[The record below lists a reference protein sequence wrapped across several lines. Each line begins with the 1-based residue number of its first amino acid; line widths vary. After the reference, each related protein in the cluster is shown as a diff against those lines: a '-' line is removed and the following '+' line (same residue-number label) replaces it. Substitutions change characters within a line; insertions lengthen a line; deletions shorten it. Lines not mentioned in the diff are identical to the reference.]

1 MSRSMRKHFAL
12 AAILAAALVCVPTP
26 AHAVSKEIIQLQVE
40 VQQLLNSVQQIQST
54 LDSRF
59 SVLQNVVQQTATQV
73 NQMNATV
80 TSLQQKINA
89 QDQAA
94 SSQVNT
100 ISGQIQSMNDSVD
113 ELRTRVEKLQ
123 NTVQKLQSQIQN
135 MQAPPLTG
143 MPGETPG
150 GSASAMP
157 AGQPG
162 SSGAGTPAGQ
172 PGSTGAA
179 EQMPTGAPPTGP
191 QALQEP
197 TGAAPSSIP
206 TAAQAPPLK
215 QTYER
220 ALGDFHAG
228 RYKLAG
234 SEFHSI
240 IRYYPYDGL
249 AGNAQFYIGEIAY
262 RQHRYSDAVKAYT
275 TMLEVFPGSSL
286 AATAE
291 LHKAYALLNLKKQQ
305 AGINELR
312 LLIRRYPQ
320 TPAAA
325 QARQKL
331 DGMGVRIVPR

>member
-150 GSASAMP
+150 SSASGMP
-157 AGQPG
+157 
-162 SSGAGTPAGQ
+162 SGQ

-179 EQMPTGAPPTGP
+179 GQMPTGAPPTGP
-191 QALQEP
+191 QAMQGP
-197 TGAAPSSIP
+197 AGAAPASIP

-220 ALGDFHAG
+220 ALGDFNAG

-234 SEFHSI
+234 SEFQSI
-240 IRYYPYDGL
+240 IRYYPYDDL

-262 RQHRYSDAVKAYT
+262 RQHRYSDAVKAYS

-312 LLIRRYPQ
+312 LLIQRYPQ
-320 TPAAA
+320 TPAAS

-331 DGMGVRIVPR
+331 DAMGVRIVPR